1 MLPIRQFL
9 GPDGGPGIRADGAD
23 SRAHYG
29 PDACTDGADS
39 RVVDGPDE
47 CTDGAHI
54 RADVGADVSGG
65 CTGFGSADGGAG
77 CTEAARAV
85 PASKVLVKRRIEVSN

>member
-1 MLPIRQFL
+1 M
-9 GPDGGPGIRADGAD
+9 
-23 SRAHYG
+23 
-29 PDACTDGADS
+29 
-39 RVVDGPDE
+39 DGPDE

-65 CTGFGSADGGAG
+65 CTGFGSADVGADGVAG
-77 CTEAARAV
+77 CTDAARAV

>member
-1 MLPIRQFL
+1 MGASTASRCSLSAASVGWQSQHGASRLLLPIRQFL
-9 GPDGGPGIRADGAD
+9 GSDDGPGIRADGAD

-65 CTGFGSADGGAG
+65 YTGFGSAD
-77 CTEAARAV
+77 
-85 PASKVLVKRRIEVSN
+85 